1 MFLVPGTEAE
11 LLARTLIDRLEQD
24 VRQRFPKTSLYLAGY
39 GTTLWR
45 VVVSVGIEEK
55 PQDVLHEVREQ
66 IIKINRQEERGFRLW
81 ATTM

>member
-1 MFLVPGTEAE
+1 MFLVLGTEAE

-24 VRQRFPKTSLYLAGY
+24 VRQSFPKTSLHLAGY

-55 PQDVLHEVREQ
+55 PQDVLREVREQ
-66 IIKINRQEERGFRLW
+66 IIKINRQEDRDIRLW